1 MIALS
6 LVLFKYCL
14 VPTSPFALGF
24 LSISCSIP
32 GSCLVPVCSCSHST
46 YILLHS
52 NVFFDFHIKLAQIVF
67 YKSCPILNFCLVS
80 MCFFFF
86 FFPLMLSKLGQCVK
100 SPILSD
106 YTMFV
111 SLHLRLVQYFS
122 CNVYIHVNQAS

>member
-80 MCFFFF
+80 I
-86 FFPLMLSKLGQCVK
+86 KLGQCVK

>member
-86 FFPLMLSKLGQCVK
+86 FFFSPHVK
-100 SPILSD
+100 
-106 YTMFV
+106 
-111 SLHLRLVQYFS
+111 
-122 CNVYIHVNQAS
+122 